1 MARGASRGRSG
12 ADARVRSGLERRDAG
27 RARLPRVSSSLH
39 PPSRADRGTAPRD
52 ERRPPPRARRPSP
65 TRSRRPARA
74 SSRGTSH
81 PRANGASRSATR
93 ASRPRSLPR
102 APHADRCPAG
112 TSAPKARSSRCQSLL
127 WLTWIRPGS
136 KSARRRIGVDCLPIG
151 RNLCEK
157 PSETRA
163 IPATSHCGFVNST
176 DRERRKRERPICAN
190 GPWFGLPFQIESAS
204 FNTSREGRYRCPP
217 SSFSPRRQIPPGR
230 AARSAAR
237 GGGRHVARAQ
247 ARRARPRPRL
257 ARRVVGSALAAGAR
271 SGRARARARDRRV
284 ARGAGVARP
293 GRARGRRQA
302 ARGRPRAPRRG
313 ERGAQTRARRGRRD
327 RPERCAGA
335 TNREGDAAAPRGRRG
350 AVDRGRPAAREF
362 GRRAS

>member
-12 ADARVRSGLERRDAG
+12 ADARVRSGLARRDAG

-74 SSRGTSH
+74 SSRGTSQA
-81 PRANGASRSATR
+81 RANGASRSATR
-93 ASRPRSLPR
+93 ASRPRSLIR

-163 IPATSHCGFVNST
+163 IPATSHCGFVNSSRSRAAKT
-176 DRERRKRERPICAN
+176 RATGARERRPVR
-190 GPWFGLPFQIESAS
+190 
-204 FNTSREGRYRCPP
+204 
-217 SSFSPRRQIPPGR
+217 SSSL
-230 AARSAAR
+230 S
-237 GGGRHVARAQ
+237 
-247 ARRARPRPRL
+247 
-257 ARRVVGSALAAGAR
+257 
-271 SGRARARARDRRV
+271 
-284 ARGAGVARP
+284 
-293 GRARGRRQA
+293 
-302 ARGRPRAPRRG
+302 
-313 ERGAQTRARRGRRD
+313 
-327 RPERCAGA
+327 
-335 TNREGDAAAPRGRRG
+335 NRE
-350 AVDRGRPAAREF
+350 
-362 GRRAS
+362 